1 VSRFLL
7 DTTFIIDHLRGDPA
21 AIGRL
26 RAVVESGDLAFVN
39 DVVSAEAWAGAPSDD
54 DHDLTALLR
63 FLEFIAAGPDHAK
76 QAGRW
81 RANARAGGRELS
93 IADALIGAGAAA
105 SRATVLTRNAK
116 DFALMPVS
124 VESY

>member
-7 DTTFIIDHLRGDPA
+7 DTTFIIDHLRGEPEA
-21 AIGRL
+21 VWRL
-26 RAVVESGDLAFVN
+26 RAIVESGDFAFVN

-54 DHDLTALLR
+54 DHELTALLR

-81 RANARAGGRELS
+81 RAIARSRGRELG
-93 IADALIGAGAAA
+93 IADALIASSADA
-105 SRATVLTRNAK
+105 SRAIVLTRNTR
-116 DFALMPVS
+116 DFALMPVA
-124 VESY
+124 VEVY